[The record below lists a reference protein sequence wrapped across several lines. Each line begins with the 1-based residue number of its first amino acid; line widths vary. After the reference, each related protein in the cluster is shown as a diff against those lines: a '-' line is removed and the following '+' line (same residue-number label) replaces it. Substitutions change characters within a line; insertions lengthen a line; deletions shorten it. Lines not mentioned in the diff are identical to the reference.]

1 MAPGHETESPS
12 QQELRELCNIG
23 YAAECGRLPRE
34 REWDSIRFGAKAT
47 RIQESGQGG
56 DWIMIRYV
64 CEREHRPAEH
74 GVLEFQA
81 AGATWKQKHRDARL
95 QRMAECFLETWLK
108 KKQRMT
114 GVSEESGHD

>member
-1 MAPGHETESPS
+1 
-12 QQELRELCNIG
+12 
-23 YAAECGRLPRE
+23 
-34 REWDSIRFGAKAT
+34 
-47 RIQESGQGG
+47 
-56 DWIMIRYV
+56 MIRYV

-81 AGATWKQKHRDARL
+81 AEATWKQKHRDARL